1 VKVAI
6 AAATTRHRPAAA
18 QEVTAGAQAMVAA
31 QDTVAVLAQAVPGL
45 AQARVN
51 IALLLILL
59 LPHTTH
65 LITRR
70 ID

>member
-1 VKVAI
+1 M
-6 AAATTRHRPAAA
+6 A
-18 QEVTAGAQAMVAA
+18 QKVTAGAQATVAA
-31 QDTVAVLAQAVPGL
+31 QDTVEVLAQAAPGL

-51 IALLLILL
+51 IALLPILL
-59 LPHTTH
+59 LPRTTH